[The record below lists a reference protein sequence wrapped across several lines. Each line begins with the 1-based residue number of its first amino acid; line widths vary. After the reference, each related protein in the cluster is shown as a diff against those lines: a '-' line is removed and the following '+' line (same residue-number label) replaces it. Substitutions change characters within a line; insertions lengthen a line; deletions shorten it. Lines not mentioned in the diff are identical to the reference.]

1 MIDTNPVYTYRGHEN
16 VVREFLW
23 WARDGLNKKVDGR
36 EFQLVTWSE
45 YCNLRLWQSTPGL
58 ESRVNFVRGDKP
70 VPYNLIRTVHHT
82 FHTLTSQWDL
92 IHSLWEELA
101 LEGDGQNVDS
111 RHDSFGCPRQL
122 QCVHTNVRSSQ
133 GKRNMNLWR
142 LSDVLVGVA
151 AFASHYGSF
160 EEEVGVFEEVL
171 CQRRLEKLP
180 VGENF
185 PKVWFEKINVSTG
198 QVEVTLNGQL
208 DENYHFNHWL
218 HLYHGMS
225 NICRPCTIMH
235 YQCNIN
241 LALNREVEKNVVSG
255 FFRKR
260 KFP

>member
-1 MIDTNPVYTYRGHEN
+1 MPSLQLFEIWNRGHEN

-101 LEGDGQNVDS
+101 LEGD
-111 RHDSFGCPRQL
+111 
-122 QCVHTNVRSSQ
+122 
-133 GKRNMNLWR
+133 
-142 LSDVLVGVA
+142 DVLVGVA

-185 PKVWFEKINVSTG
+185 PKV
-198 QVEVTLNGQL
+198 
-208 DENYHFNHWL
+208 
-218 HLYHGMS
+218 
-225 NICRPCTIMH
+225 
-235 YQCNIN
+235 
-241 LALNREVEKNVVSG
+241 
-255 FFRKR
+255 
-260 KFP
+260 